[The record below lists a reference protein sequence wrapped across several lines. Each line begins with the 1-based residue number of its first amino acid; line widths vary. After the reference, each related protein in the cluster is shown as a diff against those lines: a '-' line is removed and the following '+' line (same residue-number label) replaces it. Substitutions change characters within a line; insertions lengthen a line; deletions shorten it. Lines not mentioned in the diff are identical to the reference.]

1 MWKKPRASDSDPGFL
16 GETVVYPAFFSRKS
30 DPDPG
35 GLVRSVF
42 SQMTGS
48 DSDPGNPTGS
58 ETLKKI
64 SNIH

>member
-1 MWKKPRASDSDPGFL
+1 MEKNQGF
-16 GETVVYPAFFSRKS
+16 GFGSWFFGRNGGVSGFFSRKS